1 MADREEFDA
10 WPRGLGE
17 VAGHA
22 NPADPTLPMAPPRD
36 DTEVRIAATL
46 ARQLPYYGSS
56 DLKPIQFAE
65 AYARLCAVA
74 VARAEF
80 YGQLLARHYEDSD
93 LRDFHGEPT
102 ADTGATGLVG
112 FRYDLDKQ
120 GNAIPIGE
128 EIRALV
134 KLEAEERDRAAKLI
148 RDGVRLGIEAKQ
160 VDVMR
165 SYGHT
170 VVAALKALCV
180 QLGIPWEDEARL
192 AAQRAILAAR
202 TGLGYAITAPRT
214 DDAGAV

>member
-1 MADREEFDA
+1 MDDRENYGA
-10 WPRGLGE
+10 WPKGLGE

-22 NPADPTLPMAPPRD
+22 DPADPTLPPLPPRD
-36 DTEVRIAATL
+36 ATEARIAATL
-46 ARQLPYYGSS
+46 ARRLPRYGDP

-65 AYARLCAVA
+65 AYAQLTAVA

-80 YGQLLARHYEDSD
+80 YGQLLAEQYANQGT
-93 LRDFHGEPT
+93 RDHHGEPV
-102 ADTGATGLVG
+102 ADTGAPGLVG
-112 FRYDLDKQ
+112 YKYDLAKD
-120 GNAIPIGE
+120 GTAVAVGE

-134 KLEAEERDRAAKLI
+134 ALEAQERDRAAKLI

-202 TGLGYAITAPRT
+202 TGMGYAITAPRT
-214 DDAGAV
+214 DDAGAH